1 MCDNRMD
8 RLLEGIKARKAHI
21 NRGPQRQRRLYVVQH
36 RATYAKTCARG
47 MAPDPMSTASR
58 SVLVVVMSSPH
69 KTYFRACKQVRY
81 DASVDTMPAKG
92 QGADDVPR
100 MRYRTMRMN
109 ASPAFPSFDDESLY
123 GLRDQRPYHI

>member
-1 MCDNRMD
+1 M
-8 RLLEGIKARKAHI
+8 
-21 NRGPQRQRRLYVVQH
+21 VQH

-109 ASPAFPSFDDESLY
+109 
-123 GLRDQRPYHI
+123 GLACIPKFR